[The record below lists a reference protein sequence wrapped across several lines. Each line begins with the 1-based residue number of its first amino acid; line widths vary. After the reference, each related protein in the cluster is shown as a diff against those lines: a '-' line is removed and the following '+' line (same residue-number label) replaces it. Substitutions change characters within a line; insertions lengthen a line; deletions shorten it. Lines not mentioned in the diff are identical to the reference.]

1 MRQRSHY
8 LKEETDM
15 AMNPYEMRW
24 DFLREAQSRLENKLE
39 NDIQKWHELKE
50 RIGHTEEVPPFPE
63 YPTAEEIHTVAEQMR
78 KFVENGAK

>member
-1 MRQRSHY
+1 
-8 LKEETDM
+8 M
-15 AMNPYEMRW
+15 ARNPYELRW

>member
-1 MRQRSHY
+1 
-8 LKEETDM
+8 
-15 AMNPYEMRW
+15 MNPYEMRW